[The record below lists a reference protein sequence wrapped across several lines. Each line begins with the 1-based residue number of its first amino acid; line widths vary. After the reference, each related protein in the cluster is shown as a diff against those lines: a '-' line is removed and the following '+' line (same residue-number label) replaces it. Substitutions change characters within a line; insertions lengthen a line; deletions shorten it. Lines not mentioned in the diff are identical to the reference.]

1 MKDSHKDHEM
11 QKMLD
16 DGYTPSGKENDT
28 EMKLYQSLYKALER
42 PPNLTIPQGF
52 SQKVVAQAIQASDQ
66 RNYRLWLSSA
76 LAISLSL
83 LLVGTVLY
91 FTFPTSMKLIF
102 SYAEVIGFAGLLFVA
117 IQIADYKLVQRKVL
131 FN

>member
-1 MKDSHKDHEM
+1 MNDSHKDHEL

-28 EMKLYQSLYKALER
+28 EIKLYQSLYKALEQ

-52 SQKVVAQAIQASDQ
+52 SQRVTAQAIQVSGQ
-66 RNYRLWLSSA
+66 RNYRLWLLSA
-76 LAISLSL
+76 LVISLSL
-83 LLVGTVLY
+83 LLVGIVLY
-91 FTFPTSMKLIF
+91 FTFPTSMKLIL
-102 SYAEVIGFAGLLFVA
+102 SYAEIISFAGLLFVA
-117 IQIADYKLVQRKVL
+117 IQVADYKLVQRKVL